1 MVKRIKFGWL
11 SLALILSMISAAWT
25 LNAASTANPAIV
37 LAAFGTTTEA
47 FDTYKHFEQKVK
59 ARFPD
64 YEIRWA
70 FTSHKVRNKVAKEK
84 GEKLNDLATTLRELK
99 AAGYNRVV
107 IQSLHIVPGEEWEK
121 KIVEVSREIPG
132 LKVSLGKPLLSSPKD
147 QEQVLQTVAQTF
159 PKDLKDTVVILM
171 AHGSPSPEAT
181 KTYIAFDRLL
191 RTHYQNVFL
200 GTVEG
205 KPTKEEAFEAV
216 KKANPGTVVLMPFMF
231 VAGEHV
237 AKDMLGTDPES
248 WKSELLKQ
256 KSYHIEGITKGLGY
270 QDGII
275 DIYLDHLA
283 QAMKKLLGGS
293 YEKRTNRVSG
303 GWSRVA

>member
-11 SLALILSMISAAWT
+11 ALALILSMISAPWT
-25 LNAASTANPAIV
+25 LNAASTAKPAIV
-37 LAAFGTTTEA
+37 LAAFGTTTAA
-47 FDTYKHFEQKVK
+47 FDTYKHFEEKVK
-59 ARFPD
+59 ERFPD

-70 FTSHKVRNKVAKEK
+70 FTSRKVRHKVGAEQGK
-84 GEKLNDLATTLRELK
+84 KLNDLGTTLGELK
-99 AAGYNRVV
+99 TAGYNRVV
-107 IQSLHIVPGEEWEK
+107 VQSLHIVPGEEWEK
-121 KIVEVSREIPG
+121 KVVEVSREIPG
-132 LKVSLGKPLLSSPKD
+132 LKVALGKPLLSSPKD
-147 QEQVLQTVAQTF
+147 QERVFQTIAQTF
-159 PKDLKDTVVILM
+159 PKDSKDTVVVLM

-181 KTYIAFDRLL
+181 RAYFAFDRLL
-191 RTHYQNVFL
+191 RAHYQNVFL

-237 AKDMLGTDPES
+237 AKDMLGADAES

-256 KSYHIEGITKGLGY
+256 KPYHIEGVTKGLGY

-275 DIYLDHLA
+275 NIYLDHLA
-283 QAMKKLLGGS
+283 QALKGL
-293 YEKRTNRVSG
+293 
-303 GWSRVA
+303 